1 MWQWSAGHLPGI
13 DDVRS
18 QGTIQ
23 GGPTRGSGHLL
34 GYYDRKILEMFN
46 YNEQQSVTL
55 TCCNGSIFKSE
66 GGTKVLIIQFP
77 ARKIGEDLF
86 QQTRASDYLQA
97 KKWPCKCWTL
107 GGEMILL
114 PQKKLYL
121 RYVSFK
127 LQVLSVVLMISFY
140 EYPASHGR
148 KLPTYLQNDWDSICQ
163 FWAKL

>member
-1 MWQWSAGHLPGI
+1 M
-13 DDVRS
+13 RS

-34 GYYDRKILEMFN
+34 GYCDGEILEMFN

-86 QQTRASDYLQA
+86 QQTRASDYL
-97 KKWPCKCWTL
+97 
-107 GGEMILL
+107 
-114 PQKKLYL
+114 KLKNDH
-121 RYVSFK
+121 VNVG
-127 LQVLSVVLMISFY
+127 LQVV
-140 EYPASHGR
+140 
-148 KLPTYLQNDWDSICQ
+148 K
-163 FWAKL
+163 